1 VLHNAGYDVDAIMQV
16 GSAFLASMVKQRT
29 AVREDWESA
38 VGQGHS
44 WLANTSAGRSSGQ
57 TISIRTTA
65 PRSRATWSFP

>member
-1 VLHNAGYDVDAIMQV
+1 MGPGTGLRNSGYDFDDAIIPV

-44 WLANTSAGRSSGQ
+44 WLANTSAGRSSG
-57 TISIRTTA
+57 
-65 PRSRATWSFP
+65 